1 LKIVSLV
8 AALAALPLVTGVAPT
23 RSIATPAAA
32 GTKPAPAPKAPAPAP
47 PAKTQAPGATGPSLL
62 VPAVPDTFPP
72 ESEAAP
78 FLVPGR
84 PAAVDSS
91 QTRAGRARTYVAIA
105 QGLERRGQ
113 ISTALAA
120 YNSALVLDTTL
131 TGVALHMGRIYQGM
145 NDPERAARAFSR
157 ELQRDPKNAEAA
169 IELGVALTQLGRE
182 DRAIQGLETLT
193 KRHPGDDRA
202 WSALGFAYHAAGR
215 PKDAEAAMRRAIALP
230 PDRASEQRD
239 LGALLASQGRDR
251 EARAALERAKTM
263 DPKDAAVWI
272 NLGNLERRAGH
283 EEQALAAYREAE
295 ARDSSQVLALQGQ
308 AQMLAALGRAREAE
322 TAYRRWIER
331 RPGDFGARIEAIH
344 YLVSEGRSD
353 MALEIARGAVRIDAR
368 SADAH
373 LMLGVALDAAGN
385 QRGALEELRGAERLY
400 ADDEGRARA
409 RQLIATLRAG
419 APDSLRAMFAAD
431 SVAHEAKRE

>member
-1 LKIVSLV
+1 MVS
-8 AALAALPLVTGVAPT
+8 LAALFVLLGTGGAPT
-23 RSIATPAAA
+23 RSTGAAA
-32 GTKPAPAPKAPAPAP
+32 AAKPASAPKAPAPAP
-47 PAKTQAPGATGPSLL
+47 PAKPQAPRAASPSLL
-62 VPAVPDTFPP
+62 VPALPDTFPP

-84 PAAVDSS
+84 PPAVDSS

-105 QGLERRGQ
+105 EGLERRGQ

-131 TGVALHMGRIYQGM
+131 TGVALHMGRIYQSM

-157 ELQRDPKNAEAA
+157 ELERDPKNAEAA
-169 IELGVALTQLGRE
+169 IELGIALAQLGRE
-182 DRAIQGLETLT
+182 DRAIRGLEALT
-193 KRHPGDDRA
+193 KRRPGDDRA
-202 WSALGFAYHAAGR
+202 WSALGFAYHAGGR

-251 EARAALERAKTM
+251 EARAAFERAKAM

-272 NLGNLERRAGH
+272 NLGNLERRAGRD
-283 EEQALAAYREAE
+283 EQALAAYREAE

-308 AQMLAALGRAREAE
+308 AQTLAALGRAREAE
-322 TAYRRWIER
+322 AAYRRWIER

-368 SADAH
+368 SGEAH
-373 LMLGVALDAAGN
+373 LMLGVALDAAGDK
-385 QRGALEELRGAERLY
+385 RGALQELRAAEKLY
-400 ADDEGRARA
+400 ADEEGRARA

-419 APDSLRAMFAAD
+419 SPDSLRAMFAAD
-431 SVAHEAKRE
+431 SVAHEARGQ